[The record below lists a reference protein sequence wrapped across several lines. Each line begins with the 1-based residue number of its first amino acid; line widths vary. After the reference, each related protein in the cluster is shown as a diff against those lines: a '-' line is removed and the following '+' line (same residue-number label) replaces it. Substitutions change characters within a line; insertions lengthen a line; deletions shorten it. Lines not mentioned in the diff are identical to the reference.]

1 MFSSQGS
8 ESARQVIYFINIPEV
23 LFPTLYWL
31 LVARETFTSD
41 QFEQYSNFGETNHPA
56 ATAQDCKRSPSVKN
70 QFLPPVWLA
79 NVLRLPKI
87 SDGLVYPMCLVISHL
102 RSIIPITIHRN
113 ISVANISCISLGE
126 VMGVIYVV
134 PNLVEKQCCRNR
146 LYIFT
151 GKEQS
156 K

>member
-1 MFSSQGS
+1 
-8 ESARQVIYFINIPEV
+8 V

-87 SDGLVYPMCLVISHL
+87 PDGLVYPMCLVMPGYFPFKEHYPNNYSSQHFSCKYFLHFFGGSLWRLFMLSQIWL
-102 RSIIPITIHRN
+102 KGN
-113 ISVANISCISLGE
+113 VAGTDCI
-126 VMGVIYVV
+126 YW
-134 PNLVEKQCCRNR
+134 
-146 LYIFT
+146 
-151 GKEQS
+151 
-156 K
+156 